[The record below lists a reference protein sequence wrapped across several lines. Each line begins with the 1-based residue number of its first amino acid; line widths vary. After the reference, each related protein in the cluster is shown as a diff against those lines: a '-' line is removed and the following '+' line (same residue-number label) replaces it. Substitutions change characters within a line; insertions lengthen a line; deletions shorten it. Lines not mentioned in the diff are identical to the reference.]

1 MRQAEPELIPG
12 PPDFIGV
19 GTQRSGTTWW
29 QRLLRDHPAIRLPR
43 NKKKEQHFFD
53 KFGRRPMKPEDIAR
67 YHDLFPR
74 APGELSGE
82 WTPRYMRDI
91 WGPRALSQAAPDAKL
106 LVMFRDPVER
116 YRSGVLHTA
125 AREPGRV
132 TTLLSTDAV
141 DRGKYASQLRRLYD
155 YFDRDQVLVM
165 QYEQCVQD
173 PMLHY
178 RRTLEF
184 IGAPNVDHVPEDLTR
199 TRGTA
204 TKSRKE
210 PIWDDLRDA
219 LVHALEED
227 VEELRELFPELDL
240 TLWKNF
246 EHLGHRP
253 REGRGRS
260 SLHGVQQ
267 ATSLNAAGPDYVGV
281 GTGNAGCA
289 WWHKLL
295 LEHPAI
301 NRSPSGRSLEFFAT
315 FCTRAMT
322 DEDVAAYQDHF
333 PSGEGVIGEWTADY
347 IHQAWTPML
356 LHRAAPEA
364 KLLVMLTNPLHRYAA
379 TVAERRRTG
388 DSDTRPSLAE
398 ALARGRY
405 AEQLRGLLDYYARD
419 QILVLQFEQCVK
431 EPAAQYERTLR
442 FLGVDAGFRP
452 DVLRATPLQ
461 RARRALSGAEGP
473 DLGAPTRRRAELW
486 PDTAVPLQKAL
497 EAEVQQLHKL
507 VPELDISLW
516 PEFAHLGDS
525 ESDTPALN
533 PISV

>member
-1 MRQAEPELIPG
+1 MAEPELIPG

-91 WGPRALSQAAPDAKL
+91 WGPRVLSQAAPEAKL

-132 TTLLSTDAV
+132 TTLLATDAV
-141 DRGKYASQLRRLYD
+141 DRGKYAQQLRRLYD
-155 YFDRDQVLVM
+155 YFDASQVLVM

-210 PIWDDLRDA
+210 PIWEDLRYA
-219 LVHALEED
+219 LVRELEDD
-227 VEELRELFPELDL
+227 VEELRELFPELDV

-246 EHLGHRP
+246 EHLAKPGGTR
-253 REGRGRS
+253 
-260 SLHGVQQ
+260 VQEK
-267 ATSLNAAGPDYVGV
+267 ATSPRLASPPDYVGV

-295 LEHPAI
+295 LEHPAVK
-301 NRSPSGRSLEFFAT
+301 RPAAGRSLDFFAT

-322 DEDVAAYQDHF
+322 EDDIAAYHAHF
-333 PSGEGVIGEWTADY
+333 PRGDGEVIGEWTPGY

-356 LHRAAPEA
+356 LHRAAPDA
-364 KLLVMLTNPLHRYAA
+364 KLLVMLMNPLHRYAA

-388 DSDTRPSLAE
+388 DSDTQPSLAE
-398 ALARGRY
+398 SLARGRY
-405 AEQLRGLLDYYARD
+405 PEQLRGLLDYYARE
-419 QILVLQFEQCVK
+419 QILVLQFERCVK
-431 EPAAQYERTLR
+431 EPAAEYERTLR
-442 FLGVDAGFRP
+442 FLGVDPGFRP
-452 DVLRATPLQ
+452 EPLRTSPLQ
-461 RARRALSGAEGP
+461 RARRILGGADEP
-473 DLGAPTRRRAELW
+473 ALGAPARRRAELW
-486 PDTAVPLQKAL
+486 PDTAIPLQKTL
-497 EAEVQQLHKL
+497 EGEVAKL
-507 VPELDISLW
+507 VELVADLDLSLW
-516 PEFAHLGDS
+516 PEFAHLGDT
-525 ESDTPALN
+525 EPDTPALH
-533 PISV
+533 PTSV